1 MAKPK
6 LVDTDLLLVQKLNT
20 TVAQDLYKIT
30 VGELAQF
37 VGTHGDA
44 YMADLSDQIDDNTV
58 AIDSINESLSVLVKE
73 LTLVQYDVARH
84 ENAIDNLEKSVSDL
98 RLSVDEIN
106 TKAKVN
112 LNYRWVE
119 NVDGGDVRNIK
130 PGEMYTEFDAYD
142 ASLISRVYYSTT
154 DDDGYAVTQP
164 YIFEDETLELTSAY
178 NPSPSNPSKLRY
190 RSIHLVTSQ
199 PEVKSN
205 YIAIDV
211 KTIHSFSGDGIPYYE
226 DDTQFIT
233 RSDFYP
239 NAIQLE
245 EFEDHIQDMFLP
257 KDGSEYMTGDLTL
270 NYDTATLNLHSTGS
284 NSYIDFKGT
293 FTLLQN
299 RSPRIEV
306 SSNKIV
312 AKVSIDAGGNTITNL
327 GSSTSATSAVTKGYV
342 DQAIA
347 DLDAQQ
353 EDTFKPGD
361 RVAKTTTNGV
371 DVGGFALVGSTLYVR
386 VS

>member
-1 MAKPK
+1 MAKPS

-20 TVAQDLYKIT
+20 TAAQELYQIT
-30 VGELAQF
+30 VGQLATY

-58 AIDSINESLSVLVKE
+58 AIEGINESLTT
-73 LTLVQYDVARH
+73 LTNEITLLKLDVAKH
-84 ENAIDNLEKSVSDL
+84 DDEIKVLDKSVSDL
-98 RLSVDEIN
+98 KLAVDEIN

-142 ASLISRVYYSTT
+142 ASLISKVYYSTT

-178 NPSPSNPSKLRY
+178 DPSPSNPSKLRY

-199 PEVKSN
+199 PDVKSN

-239 NAIQLE
+239 NAIELE
-245 EFEDHIQDMFLP
+245 EFEQHVQDMFLP
-257 KDGSEYMTGDLTL
+257 KDGSDYMTGDLTL

-284 NSYIDFKGT
+284 NSYIDFHGT

-299 RSPRIEV
+299 RSPRLEV
-306 SSNKIV
+306 SNKIV
-312 AKVSIDAGGNTITNL
+312 AKVPIDAGGQTITNL
-327 GSSTSATSAVTKGYV
+327 GTSTSSKSAVTKGYV

-347 DLDAQQ
+347 DLDAKQ

-361 RVAKTTTNGV
+361 RVAKNTTNGV
-371 DVGGFALVGSTLYVR
+371 EVGGLALVSSTLYVR